1 MIERKTVSRVIFN
14 ILNYGFMIAF
24 AIVCIAPVWHVL
36 MASVSN
42 PRMLVASS
50 GILWKPV
57 GEITLKGYELVFR
70 NRSLMGGYLN
80 TLIYVAWKAI
90 VGTIF
95 TLVAGFLVSRKN
107 FKLALPLLL
116 FIMFTMMFNGGLIP
130 TYQVQRSLGL
140 INNKWA
146 LMIPGLMN
154 AFYITMIKAAF
165 DQLSPSF
172 EESAKLDGAGPL
184 TILFR
189 ILTPLIKPSLAV
201 VVMFTV
207 VMEWNSWYPASIYL
221 PMARKD
227 WPLQLLMR
235 EIACTEQ
242 HRQDHFRCGCR
253 CQGGSDFQPCKI
265 LRDHCWH
272 PAYPLCLSLCSEV
285 FCERRHAGRRQRL
298 SLFCGKASSRE
309 ILSPIL

>member
-70 NRSLMGGYLN
+70 NGSLMGGYLN

-130 TYQVQRSLGL
+130 TYQAQRSLGL

-172 EESAKLDGAGPL
+172 EEPAKLDGAGPL

-235 EIACTEQ
+235 EILVQNNTA
-242 HRQDHFRCGCR
+242 
-253 CQGGSDFQPCKI
+253 KI
-265 LRDHCWH
+265 ISGADAAAKADLTSNLVKYCVTIVGTL
-272 PAYPLCLSLCSEV
+272 PILCAYPFAQKYFVKGATLGGV
-285 FCERRHAGRRQRL
+285 KG
-298 SLFCGKASSRE
+298 
-309 ILSPIL
+309 

>member
-1 MIERKTVSRVIFN
+1 MIEKNSPSRIIFN
-14 ILNYGFMIAF
+14 VINYSLMAAF
-24 AIVCIAPVWHVL
+24 ALICIAPLWHVL

-50 GILWKPV
+50 GLLWKPQ
-57 GEITLKGYELVFR
+57 GEITFKGYELVFR
-70 NRSLMGGYLN
+70 NGSLMGGYLN
-80 TLIYVAWKAI
+80 TIIYVVWHAV
-90 VGTIF
+90 VGTLF
-95 TLVAGFLVSRKN
+95 TLLAGFLVSRKN
-107 FKLALPLLL
+107 SKLQLPLLL
-116 FIMFTMMFNGGLIP
+116 FILFTMMFSGGLIP
-130 TYQVQRSLGL
+130 TYQVQRSIGL

-146 LMIPGLMN
+146 LMIPGMMN

-172 EESAKLDGAGPL
+172 EESAKLDGAGPI

-207 VMEWNSWYPASIYL
+207 VMQWNSWYPASIYL

-235 EIACTEQ
+235 EILVQNNTA
-242 HRQDHFRCGCR
+242 
-253 CQGGSDFQPCKI
+253 KI
-265 LRDHCWH
+265 ISGADAAAKADLTSNLVKYCVSIVGTL
-272 PAYPLCLSLCSEV
+272 PILCAYPFAQKYFV
-285 FCERRHAGRRQRL
+285 KGATMG
-298 SLFCGKASSRE
+298 GVKG
-309 ILSPIL
+309 

>member
-1 MIERKTVSRVIFN
+1 MIEKNSPSRIIFN
-14 ILNYGFMIAF
+14 VINYSLMAAF
-24 AIVCIAPVWHVL
+24 ALICIAPLWHVL

-50 GILWKPV
+50 GLLWKPQ
-57 GEITLKGYELVFR
+57 GEITFKGYELVFR
-70 NRSLMGGYLN
+70 NGSLMGGYLN
-80 TLIYVAWKAI
+80 TIIYVVWHAV
-90 VGTIF
+90 VGTLF
-95 TLVAGFLVSRKN
+95 TLLAGFLVSRKN
-107 FKLALPLLL
+107 FKLQLPLLL
-116 FIMFTMMFNGGLIP
+116 FILFTMMFSGGLIP
-130 TYQVQRSLGL
+130 TYQVQRSIGL

-146 LMIPGLMN
+146 LMIPGMMN

-172 EESAKLDGAGPL
+172 EESAKLDGAGPI

-207 VMEWNSWYPASIYL
+207 VMQWNSWYPASIYL

-235 EIACTEQ
+235 EILVQNNTA
-242 HRQDHFRCGCR
+242 
-253 CQGGSDFQPCKI
+253 KI
-265 LRDHCWH
+265 ISGAD
-272 PAYPLCLSLCSEV
+272 A
-285 FCERRHAGRRQRL
+285 AA
-298 SLFCGKASSRE
+298 KADLTSNLVKYCVS
-309 ILSPIL
+309 IVGTLPILCVYPFAQKYFVKGATLGGVKG

>member
-1 MIERKTVSRVIFN
+1 MIEKNSPSRIIFN
-14 ILNYGFMIAF
+14 VINYSLMAAF
-24 AIVCIAPVWHVL
+24 ALICIAPLWHVL

-50 GILWKPV
+50 GLLWKPQ
-57 GEITLKGYELVFR
+57 GEITFKGYELVFR
-70 NRSLMGGYLN
+70 NGSLMGGYLN
-80 TLIYVAWKAI
+80 TIIYVVWHAV
-90 VGTIF
+90 VGTLF
-95 TLVAGFLVSRKN
+95 TLLAGYLVSRKN
-107 FKLALPLLL
+107 FKLQLPLLL
-116 FIMFTMMFNGGLIP
+116 FILFTMMFSGGLIP
-130 TYQVQRSLGL
+130 TYQVQRSIGL

-146 LMIPGLMN
+146 LMIPGMMN

-172 EESAKLDGAGPL
+172 EESAKLDGAGPI

-207 VMEWNSWYPASIYL
+207 VMQWNSWYPASIYL

-235 EIACTEQ
+235 EILVQNNTA
-242 HRQDHFRCGCR
+242 
-253 CQGGSDFQPCKI
+253 KI
-265 LRDHCWH
+265 ISGADAAAKADLTSNLVKYCVSIVGTL
-272 PAYPLCLSLCSEV
+272 PILCAYPFAQKYFV
-285 FCERRHAGRRQRL
+285 KGATMG
-298 SLFCGKASSRE
+298 GVKG
-309 ILSPIL
+309 